1 MALSIKDPE
10 AERLARALAQRTG
23 ETMTGA
29 VVSALRE
36 RLAREERKSDEDPEI
51 ILAETRAIARH
62 FNSLPVRD
70 ARSLEEMLYD
80 EHGLPA

>member
-10 AERLARALAQRTG
+10 AERLAREVARRTG
-23 ETMTGA
+23 QTMTGA

-36 RLAREERKSDEDPEI
+36 RLAREERKADDVEALVLEAMEI
-51 ILAETRAIARH
+51 GRH
-62 FNSLPVRD
+62 CASLPVRD

>member
-10 AERLARALAQRTG
+10 AERLAREVARRTG

-36 RLAREERKSDEDPEI
+36 RLAREERKAEDGDTLVEDI
-51 ILAETRAIARH
+51 MAIADH
-62 FNSLPVRD
+62 FSSLPVYD
-70 ARSLEEMLYD
+70 HRSPEEMLYD

>member
-10 AERLARALAQRTG
+10 AERLARDLARRTG

-36 RLAREERKSDEDPEI
+36 RLARQERKTQDVEALVEE
-51 ILAETRAIARH
+51 AMAIGRH
-62 FNSLPVRD
+62 CASLPVRD
-70 ARSLEEMLYD
+70 SRSGDEILYD
-80 EHGLPA
+80 EHGLPV